1 MPRLLPRF
9 VFCFVDFFHW
19 EGSKC
24 LVPDKC
30 TYMRILSD
38 LPPLRVLFVWS
49 CTMIPVLGKVDLDS
63 CEKIN
68 AVMFVFVPQFT
79 GTSAI

>member
-1 MPRLLPRF
+1 
-9 VFCFVDFFHW
+9 
-19 EGSKC
+19 
-24 LVPDKC
+24 
-30 TYMRILSD
+30 
-38 LPPLRVLFVWS
+38 
-49 CTMIPVLGKVDLDS
+49 MIPVLGKVDLDS